1 MSNCKVDTW
10 DHHLGVVM
18 VGKRI
23 SFKKVK
29 KLPSLPR
36 EKNGR
41 KTDQRNRE
49 KDWLLSFFP
58 RDQEILTAHV
68 NTWHNS
74 I

>member
-1 MSNCKVDTW
+1 M
-10 DHHLGVVM
+10 
-18 VGKRI
+18 RP
-23 SFKKVK
+23 SFGGSHGGQEDKLKKKVK

-58 RDQEILTAHV
+58 RDQEILTVHV

-74 I
+74 T